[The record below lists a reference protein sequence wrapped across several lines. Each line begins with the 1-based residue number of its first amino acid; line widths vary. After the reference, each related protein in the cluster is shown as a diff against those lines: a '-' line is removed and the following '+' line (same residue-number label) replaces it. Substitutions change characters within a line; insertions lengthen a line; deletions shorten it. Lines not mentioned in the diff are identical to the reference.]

1 MRHLT
6 KKKWFLTN
14 AGLLV
19 LLAATCAAAVTLGP
33 EHVAWRGVWDGTDA
47 RATAI
52 VMVSRLPR
60 VLIAM
65 LIGMALASAGSVYQA
80 MLKNPLA
87 DPFILGVAGG
97 AALGGVIATA
107 IGAPTVLISVAAFI
121 GAASSILL
129 IFAIAR
135 THGRLPAHT
144 LLLTGVVFNA
154 FCFALI
160 LFVNAVVNMEEAY
173 QILFLLIGNVEV
185 SDLTTVAIT
194 AAFILPMFVL
204 LVVVAGRM
212 NVLTLGDDEAH
223 ALGLHVERLRALVF
237 IASSVMVGAAVAVS
251 GLVGFVGLFIPHAVR
266 LVFGA
271 DHRLLVP
278 ASGLMG
284 AMFLVAADTAARTLL
299 VQTQLSTQLPV
310 GVITALIGAP
320 AFMILLRRQMRE
332 TSQ

>member
-1 MRHLT
+1 MRYLT
-6 KKKWFLTN
+6 KKKWMRTN
-14 AGLLV
+14 AGLLL
-19 LLAATCAAAVTLGP
+19 LLAAILAAAVAIGP
-33 EHVAWRGVWDGTDA
+33 EHVDWRGMWNGTDA

-60 VLIAM
+60 VLIAA
-65 LIGMALASAGSVYQA
+65 LIGLALASAGGVYQA
-80 MLKNPLA
+80 MLRNPLA

-97 AALGGVIATA
+97 AALGSVIATA
-107 IGAPTVLISVAAFI
+107 FGAPTILISVAAFF

-135 THGRLPAHT
+135 THGRLPPHT

-185 SDLTTVAIT
+185 SDLVTVAI
-194 AAFILPMFVL
+194 AASFILPMFAVL
-204 LVVVAGRM
+204 VGVAGRM
-212 NVLTLGDDEAH
+212 NVLTLGDDDAH
-223 ALGLHVERLRALVF
+223 ALGLNVERLRAIVF

-278 ASGLMG
+278 ASGLVG
-284 AMFLVAADTAARTLL
+284 AMFLVAADTVARTVL

-320 AFMILLRRQMRE
+320 AFMLLLRKQMRE